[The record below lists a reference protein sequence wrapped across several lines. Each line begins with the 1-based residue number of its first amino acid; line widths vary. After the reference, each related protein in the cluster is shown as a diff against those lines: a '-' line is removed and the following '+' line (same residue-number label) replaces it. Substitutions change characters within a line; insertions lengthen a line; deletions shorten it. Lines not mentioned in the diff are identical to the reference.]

1 MSFDKTS
8 SIDDI
13 SKLDEFVFIN
23 WSHIL
28 SVSAHFNLDRI
39 NFMADKI
46 LSLSSEYVS
55 FSPLISD
62 AMTSFF
68 HKQLQNVTSF

>member
-1 MSFDKTS
+1 MSFDKTL

-55 FSPLISD
+55 FSSLISD

>member
-1 MSFDKTS
+1 MSVDKTL

-55 FSPLISD
+55 FSSLISD

>member
-55 FSPLISD
+55 FSSLISD

>member
-1 MSFDKTS
+1 MSFDKTLS
-8 SIDDI
+8 TDDI

-55 FSPLISD
+55 FSSLISD

>member
-1 MSFDKTS
+1 MSFDETS

-55 FSPLISD
+55 FSSLISD

>member
-1 MSFDKTS
+1 MIMIFDKTS

-23 WSHIL
+23 WSYHTWSYVL
-28 SVSAHFNLDRI
+28 CLHVCFDRI
-39 NFMADKI
+39 NFMTDKI
-46 LSLSSEYVS
+46 LSLSIEYVS
-55 FSPLISD
+55 FSSLISH

-68 HKQLQNVTSF
+68 